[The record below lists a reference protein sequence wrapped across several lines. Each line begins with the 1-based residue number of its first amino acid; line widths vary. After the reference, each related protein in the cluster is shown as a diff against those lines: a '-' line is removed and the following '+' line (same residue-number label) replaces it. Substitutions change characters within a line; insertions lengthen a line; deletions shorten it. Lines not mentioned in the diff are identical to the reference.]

1 MMRQIGKQ
9 ILTITALLGVVGTT
23 WLVLAPGASAD
34 GLVSTI
40 ITDPLTGIAIDGY
53 DPVSYFIGTDPQ
65 PGKPDYEFDWGGVPW
80 YFESAANRDIFMRN
94 PDVYAPQFG
103 GHCLMS
109 LSRGYLSDGKPR
121 LYVIDGLKL
130 YFFYS
135 TANRDAFLL
144 AKQAAIDAA
153 GKNWPALSKA
163 LSGPE
168 AETPAASALTA
179 SDDAASSSSA
189 EPMTADEA
197 ATMAAAT
204 SNPADAAAAAS
215 SSASPAPDDVQPP
228 AASVAPASTDGNVH
242 PN

>member
-9 ILTITALLGVVGTT
+9 ILTIAASFGLAAAIWLG
-23 WLVLAPGASAD
+23 PGPNARAD
-34 GLVSTI
+34 GLVSTV

-53 DPVSYFIGTDPQ
+53 DPVSYFIDTDPL
-65 PGKPDYEFDWGGVPW
+65 PGRADFEFDWGGVPW
-80 YFESAANRDIFMRN
+80 YFASAANRDIFMRN
-94 PDVYAPQFG
+94 PEVYAPQFG

-144 AKQAAIDAA
+144 SKQAAIEAA
-153 GKNWPALSKA
+153 DKNWPALSRA

-168 AETPAASALTA
+168 AETPASSALRADRGGDA
-179 SDDAASSSSA
+179 SVGTAASEIVAGSGTAPEAPASGT
-189 EPMTADEA
+189 MTD
-197 ATMAAAT
+197 
-204 SNPADAAAAAS
+204 
-215 SSASPAPDDVQPP
+215 
-228 AASVAPASTDGNVH
+228 AASVAPASADANV
-242 PN
+242 PFN